1 MTSAH
6 IPFKGLDHS
15 YGAPVWNWEEDY
27 SAATASFSCF
37 FGDDTQ
43 TIDATITT
51 EVVENPTIDEG
62 GKIKYTASVPFGD
75 QTYTDERWDTTQK
88 LEHVEKV
95 FPTADNN
102 GHIEYWYNGRYYS
115 DANGEHE
122 ITEAETVIPY
132 FTFDNDG
139 RYIKLISYNG
149 NDENVTVPAKI
160 PDNYPDASLRGQT
173 VTVIYDEAFKDN
185 TTIKSVTIP
194 DSIVDVDDKSFDG
207 CTNLEIVYI
216 GTGLNY
222 LAEFC
227 FANCPKLEKVT
238 IYSEKNTFNMK
249 YTAFFSSP
257 NVTVYGYCGTLVY
270 NKMKY

>member
-132 FTFDNDG
+132 FTFGNDG
-139 RYIKLISYNG
+139 GYIKLISYNG
-149 NDENVTVPAKI
+149 KRSPTII
-160 PDNYPDASLRGQT
+160 PMHLCADKPSPSSMMKHSRITPLLKASLFLT
-173 VTVIYDEAFKDN
+173 VSWML
-185 TTIKSVTIP
+185 TTNPLMAAPIWKLCISEQVSIILPSFALRIVPNWKKSPSTQRKTPLI
-194 DSIVDVDDKSFDG
+194 
-207 CTNLEIVYI
+207 
-216 GTGLNY
+216 
-222 LAEFC
+222 
-227 FANCPKLEKVT
+227 
-238 IYSEKNTFNMK
+238 
-249 YTAFFSSP
+249 
-257 NVTVYGYCGTLVY
+257 
-270 NKMKY
+270 